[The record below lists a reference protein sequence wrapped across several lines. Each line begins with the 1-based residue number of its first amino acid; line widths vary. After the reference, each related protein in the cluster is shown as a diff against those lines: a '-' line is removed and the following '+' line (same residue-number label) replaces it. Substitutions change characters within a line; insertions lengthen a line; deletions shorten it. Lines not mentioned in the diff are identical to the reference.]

1 MNQYQ
6 LLPLI
11 MASIALIGGMFAG
24 LRLHKYAWAT
34 KAKPFAFVLLL
45 LALLF
50 GTALSKWLTV
60 FLASFVGYWTAAL
73 ISITLLSFTS
83 GVIFALCGDAKKS
96 QTAGQEKD

>member
-1 MNQYQ
+1 MNEYQ

-11 MASIALIGGMFAG
+11 VAAIALIVGMFAG

-34 KAKPFAFVLLL
+34 KAKPFAFALLL

-50 GTALSKWLTV
+50 GTAISNWLTV
-60 FLASFVGYWTAAL
+60 FLTIFVDHWPAAL

-83 GVIFALCGDAKKS
+83 GIIFALCGDAKKS